1 MHRYSSKPQF
11 SHVHD
16 KTNKELLPRDEM
28 FYRFPYGDCRKLIDN
43 PIALK
48 NVAITRYP
56 LLCYLDKLG
65 NELAYFMSIMFT
77 TRYFLLAVFH

>member
-43 PIALK
+43 PIAL
-48 NVAITRYP
+48 
-56 LLCYLDKLG
+56 YLDKLG
-65 NELAYFMSIMFT
+65 KELAYFMSIMFT
-77 TRYFLLAVFH
+77 TRYFILAVFH

>member
-28 FYRFPYGDCRKLIDN
+28 FWRFPYGDGRKLTDDI
-43 PIALK
+43 I
-48 NVAITRYP
+48 IQ
-56 LLCYLDKLG
+56 
-65 NELAYFMSIMFT
+65 
-77 TRYFLLAVFH
+77 